1 MKNMLSGPRGRK
13 GFSLIEVMV
22 AVVILSFG
30 LLALAA
36 LQASL
41 FRAGAEAK
49 ARENATAI
57 AQQVVEDAR
66 TFAFVTPPTGY
77 TGYTYQSLDTGNLG
91 KMTVGGVEFTTTR
104 TVSRWVNASGTTTFQ
119 ANAAT
124 TGAVTSGTPEF
135 KMVTV
140 SVSWSDEA
148 GNSKS
153 VEIKDAIA
161 AIAPSDAAQVAKKPG
176 DGPESPKV
184 WIEPPNK
191 DNPQVVPIAVG
202 GDQSSASS
210 NPKPQQFVQ
219 DVSAATVF
227 SVMTFTGS
235 SSAEQVLLNRKLDV
249 AAVSCVCSA
258 GGVSTLASPK
268 YQPAVWS
275 GLQLAYLEPRTAT
288 VGSKVGTPVV
298 SNSTPEIKEMCTVCC
313 RDHHDGA
320 LNDAPT
326 RSKPRTDPWR
336 LYTAAEVSAKEEH
349 YGYPPSSGNG
359 FQLEVLRPLGE
370 ETANR
375 YIDSC
380 QLIRVGGRMRLAVD
394 PQQSN
399 LLVTPITGT
408 TYDVPDFVDNYS
420 KFVTGSVKAGITQIA
435 PTTSKYP
442 SPAQAFPVFTV
453 GAGDGLR
460 LTTPI
465 SLNNPGISPD
475 RHSLIAFGLYVD
487 YLTPET
493 LAAYKCAY
501 GTKQDPEPTGC
512 EGQTQRNPLETIP
525 FYAVNVANLGEWR
538 SRIPEAIRA
547 QNTVYTTGGLVA
559 SDGGLVR
566 SNSAAAGG
574 TVPVTLRMS
583 ASASG
588 LASTFP
594 VDPDDARSANFRE
607 DSQDFS
613 RSGGD
618 TGVKAYSVVMKVE
631 IADSTNLS
639 KYNFDQPNSS
649 KVTCEGRFSVVC
661 TVTYNA
667 SKPLTSQIQISNY
680 NSEAAN
686 DVVINRRVCISNN
699 QLGVVALVSNDG
711 AISEGVTLTVPSTF
725 DTLGLAVVDGSSCPT
740 GYY

>member
-41 FRAGAEAK
+41 FRAGAESK
-49 ARENATAI
+49 ARESATAI
-57 AQQVVEDAR
+57 AQQVIEDAR

-77 TGYTYQSLDTGNLG
+77 TGYAYQGLDTANLG
-91 KMTVGGVEFTTTR
+91 KTTMGGVEFTTTR

-119 ANAAT
+119 IDTAN
-124 TGAVTSGTPEF
+124 TGAVTSGIPEF

-140 SVSWSDEA
+140 AVSWADEA
-148 GNSKS
+148 GNPKS
-153 VEIKDAIA
+153 VEIKDAIS

-176 DGPESPKV
+176 DGPEAPKV
-184 WIEPPNK
+184 HIEPPNK

-249 AAVSCVCSA
+249 AAVSCICSA
-258 GGVSTLASPK
+258 GGVSTTANPK
-268 YQPAVWS
+268 FEPTVWS
-275 GLQLAYLEPRTAT
+275 GLQLAYLQPKTSAA
-288 VGSKVGTPVV
+288 GSKVGTPVV
-298 SNSTPEIKEMCTVCC
+298 SNSSPEIKEMCTVCC

-320 LNDAPT
+320 LKEAPT
-326 RSKPRTDPWR
+326 RAKPRTDPWR
-336 LYTAAEVSAKEEH
+336 LYTAAEVDSKEEH

-359 FQLEVLRPLGE
+359 FELEVLRPLGDD
-370 ETANR
+370 TANR

-408 TYDVPDFVDNYS
+408 TYDVSNFVDNYS
-420 KFVTGSVKAGITQIA
+420 KFVTKSVAAGVTQIA
-435 PTTSKYP
+435 PTTSNYP

-453 GAGDGLR
+453 GSSDGLR
-460 LTTPI
+460 LAAPI
-465 SLNNPGISPD
+465 SLNNPGTSPD

-501 GTKQDPEPTGC
+501 GTRQDPEPAGC

-538 SRIPEAIRA
+538 SRVPEAIRA
-547 QNTVYTTGGLVA
+547 QNTLYTTGGLVA

-566 SNSAAAGG
+566 SNAAAAGG

-594 VDPDDARSANFRE
+594 VDPDDARGANFRE

-661 TVTYNA
+661 TVSYNG
-667 SKPLTSQIQISNY
+667 SKPLSAQIQIASY
-680 NSEAAN
+680 NSFAA
-686 DVVINRRVCISNN
+686 DGAVINRRVCISDS
-699 QLGVVALVSNDG
+699 QPGVQASVSNDG
-711 AISEGVTLTVPSTF
+711 GIAEGVTLTIPSTF
-725 DTLGLAVVDGSSCPT
+725 DTLGLAVIDGSSCPT